1 MEILFSKY
9 FRAFISYDGMHRIET
24 FEYPREAF
32 REALLNAVAHKDYS
46 GGVPIQISVYK
57 DKLMIWNEGQLPE
70 DWTIETLLEKHSSKP
85 YNPDIATALFRSGYI
100 ESWGRG
106 ISKMTEQCLEMGLP
120 EPTFYYR
127 SSGFWVEFKKDVY
140 NIEHLGELGLNDRQL
155 DALLFF
161 KEKGEI
167 VNAQYVARYN
177 VTDKTARRDLVEL
190 VDKQLLLKTGQKKST
205 KYVFP

>member
-1 MEILFSKY
+1 MTACTASKPLNTHGKP
-9 FRAFISYDGMHRIET
+9 FGKPCSMRLRTRIIRVAF
-24 FEYPREAF
+24 
-32 REALLNAVAHKDYS
+32 L
-46 GGVPIQISVYK
+46 QISVYK

-155 DALLFF
+155 D
-161 KEKGEI
+161 
-167 VNAQYVARYN
+167 
-177 VTDKTARRDLVEL
+177 
-190 VDKQLLLKTGQKKST
+190 
-205 KYVFP
+205 